1 MSRLLTVARMSCGL
15 IFDLDGTLV
24 DSLPGIA
31 HSLNLALAAHG
42 LPTRTMVDVRRF
54 VGNGSRVLMQRA
66 VPVDSPEP
74 LIDSVELA
82 FKKDYDQTWPQG
94 TIPYPGIREMLLRL
108 QTDGY
113 RLAVL
118 SNKPHPFTTAIVH
131 RLFPGI
137 SFGHVQGQEPGIPH
151 KPDPTG
157 ALLTAG
163 KLGVSPENC
172 VFIGDSTIDL
182 ETARR
187 SSMKT
192 LAVTWGYHDEE
203 HLVAERPDAIAH
215 TPEEVLDGA
224 PVSSPAS

>member
-1 MSRLLTVARMSCGL
+1 MSCGL

-31 HSLNLALAAHG
+31 HSLNLALAGHG
-42 LPTRTMVDVRRF
+42 LPQHDSAAVRRF
-54 VGNGSRVLMQRA
+54 IGNGSRVLIQRA
-66 VPVDSPEP
+66 VPAGSPES
-74 LIDSVELA
+74 LIDEVEQV
-82 FKKDYDQTWPQG
+82 FKKDYDQTWPEG
-94 TIPYPGIREMLLRL
+94 TIPYPGIREMLAAL
-108 QTDGY
+108 QKAGH

-118 SNKPHPFTTAIVH
+118 SNKPHPFTTAITLQ
-131 RLFPGI
+131 LFPEI
-137 SFGHVQGQEPGIPH
+137 RFGHVQGQEPGIPH

-157 ALLTAG
+157 ALLTAE

-203 HLVAERPDAIAH
+203 HLLAEKPDGVAHA
-215 TPEEVLDGA
+215 PEEVLNGA